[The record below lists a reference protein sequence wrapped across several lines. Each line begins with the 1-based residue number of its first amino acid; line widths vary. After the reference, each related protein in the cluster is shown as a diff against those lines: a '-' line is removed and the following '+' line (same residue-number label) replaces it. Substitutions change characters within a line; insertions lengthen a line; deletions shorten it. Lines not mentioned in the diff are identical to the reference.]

1 MYRQA
6 SMESDRGKLQKAMEI
21 YLEILKLLYRHLA
34 PPFYDYHLCQQ
45 AIRKCMLS
53 LGNKY
58 TKEI

>member
-1 MYRQA
+1 MDT
-6 SMESDRGKLQKAMEI
+6 DRGMEQNALDI
-21 YLEILKLLYRHLA
+21 YLEILTLLHRHLA

-58 TKEI
+58 STDF